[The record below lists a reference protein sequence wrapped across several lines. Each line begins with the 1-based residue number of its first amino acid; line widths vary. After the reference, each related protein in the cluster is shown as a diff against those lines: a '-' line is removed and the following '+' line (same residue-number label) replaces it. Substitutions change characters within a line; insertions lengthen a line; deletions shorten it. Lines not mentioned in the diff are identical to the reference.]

1 MNTRPFIRL
10 SQYLA
15 VTALSAMS
23 GLAQANLM
31 PLRTYAASPYQ
42 SLSFTP
48 QLRSAFHDQGHEVF
62 AGIAAGSVWAQ
73 SAEFELD
80 YYQNQAFVGVN
91 YQINDKLSA
100 EVMYRYAWAGD
111 NKLDGLTKDFHDL
124 VGMGQNGRDE
134 VSDHRFSMAS
144 HAYGMELPDF
154 ENDTMSSEFH
164 GYLQYQLYASE
175 RHAWAIG
182 GSLYYNDVPSGTFKR
197 SSFEQG
203 VQLNYSFRHRAH
215 GVFSSLG
222 YSHRNDGA
230 IVFDAPINKHSWSFA
245 AGYGYQF
252 NERHGVILQYHVYEG
267 VLDDN
272 SAFGDAT
279 QEVVAGYRYRRN
291 QFALELSMTENIVN
305 MDNSTDIY
313 FATTLRYFWD

>member
-1 MNTRPFIRL
+1 MNIRPVIIAAKYL
-10 SQYLA
+10 SL
-15 VTALSAMS
+15 TAMCAMT
-23 GLAQANLM
+23 GLAHAQLT
-31 PLRTYAASPYQ
+31 PLRTYAAAPYQ
-42 SLSFTP
+42 SLSLTP

-62 AGIAAGSVWAQ
+62 AGLAAGSIWAQ

-80 YYQNQAFVGVN
+80 YYQNQAFVGMN
-91 YQINDKLSA
+91 YHITDKLSA

-111 NKLDGLTKDFHDL
+111 NQLDGITKDFHDL

-134 VSDHRFSMAS
+134 VRDHRFSMA
-144 HAYGMELPDF
+144 ANQYGMALPDF

-164 GYLQYQLYASE
+164 GYLQYQLYVSE
-175 RHAWAIG
+175 RHAWAVG

-197 SSFEQG
+197 SSFEQSL
-203 VQLNYSFRHRAH
+203 QLNYSYRRGAH
-215 GVFSSLG
+215 AAFSSLG
-222 YSHRNDGA
+222 YSHRDDGA
-230 IVFDAPINKHSWSFA
+230 IVFNAPINDHAWSFA

-252 NERHGVILQYHVYEG
+252 NERHSVILQYHAYEG

-291 QFALELSMTENIVN
+291 QYAVELSMTENIVN